1 MQALKSKAKAT
12 FFVSSKLPSCVFK
25 VVDVQQFVV
34 RRFVYGREKPVHS
47 AVAGFLMLMML
58 LFGLQLRVVSSK
70 RDF

>member
-1 MQALKSKAKAT
+1 M
-12 FFVSSKLPSCVFK
+12 
-25 VVDVQQFVV
+25 QQFVV

-70 RDF
+70 RDFCREIAA